1 MAATA
6 TPLADPNKFTTIA
19 HGTHRYLSPL
29 SAAKAESLIQRLAV
43 APGQRVLDVGCGKA
57 GFLLD
62 LLAAA
67 QARGVGVDTNPAF
80 IAAATAAAR
89 ERGLS
94 ERAEFVN
101 ARLQDTIDS
110 RERFDAVVCMG
121 SSQVIGSLA
130 DAFAWAWAV
139 LAPGAVALF
148 GDGLLEAAAGA
159 GVPRGAW
166 RHRRRDDDSRRQC
179 GACARSGLP
188 GAVDGN
194 EQ

>member
-1 MAATA
+1 MPARRTCVLQMLLRFGVKNSKRLQSPTSSRHMPAIHKPCAVAHLRIVATDARFRTEEGTLMAATA

-110 RERFDAVVCMG
+110 TERFDAVV
-121 SSQVIGSLA
+121 
-130 DAFAWAWAV
+130 
-139 LAPGAVALF
+139 
-148 GDGLLEAAAGA
+148 
-159 GVPRGAW
+159 
-166 RHRRRDDDSRRQC
+166 
-179 GACARSGLP
+179 
-188 GAVDGN
+188 
-194 EQ
+194 